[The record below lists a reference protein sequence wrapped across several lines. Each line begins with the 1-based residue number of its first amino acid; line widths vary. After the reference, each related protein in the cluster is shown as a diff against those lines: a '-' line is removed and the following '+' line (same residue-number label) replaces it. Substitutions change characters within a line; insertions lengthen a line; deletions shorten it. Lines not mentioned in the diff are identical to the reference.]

1 MPTRRFALH
10 PQLISDTHVLGRA
23 PSGSLLL
30 HRNAVLP
37 WLILVPDTEVLD
49 LLALPTAMLR
59 RTLED
64 CALLDRY
71 IRSRWGVE
79 RVNFAAIGNIVP
91 QLHLHLV
98 GRNVGDCCW
107 PLPVWG
113 HLTGAAT
120 YTAGEL
126 SAIRAEVAALWP

>member
-1 MPTRRFALH
+1 MPASRTNLH
-10 PQLISDTHVLGRA
+10 PQLASDAHILGRA
-23 PSGSLLL
+23 PSGTLLL
-30 HRNAVLP
+30 HRNALLP

-49 LLALPTAMLR
+49 LLALPTAMLQQA
-59 RTLED
+59 LQD
-64 CALLDRY
+64 CSLLDRY
-71 IRSRWGVE
+71 IRGRWGVE

-98 GRNVGDCCW
+98 GRSPGDCCW

-120 YTAGEL
+120 YTAAEL
-126 SAIRAEVAALWP
+126 RAIRAEVAALWS

>member
-1 MPTRRFALH
+1 MPASRIALH
-10 PQLISDTHVLGRA
+10 PRLADDTHVLGRA
-23 PSGSLLL
+23 PSGTLLL
-30 HRNAVLP
+30 HRNALLP

-49 LLALPTAMLR
+49 LLALPPAILQQA
-59 RTLED
+59 LDD
-64 CALLDRY
+64 CAQLDRY

-98 GRNVGDCCW
+98 GRKVGDCCW

-113 HLTGAAT
+113 HLTSAAT
-120 YTAGEL
+120 YATGDLA
-126 SAIRAEVAALWP
+126 AIRAEVAALWP